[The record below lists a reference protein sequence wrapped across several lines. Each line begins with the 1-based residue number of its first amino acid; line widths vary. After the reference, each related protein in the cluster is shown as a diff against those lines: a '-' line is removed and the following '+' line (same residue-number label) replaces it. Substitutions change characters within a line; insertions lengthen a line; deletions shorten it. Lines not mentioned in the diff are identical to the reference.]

1 MTTII
6 IGDIHACS
14 REFSALLDKIAPG
27 ADARLVLLGD
37 LLNKGPDPVGVVEIF
52 ESLDCVCLLGN
63 HDRDHL
69 RWRAGGVPKPD
80 SVVTRDSMPPDI
92 YERYLGYVDRMPLF
106 FENEDLV
113 AVHGALLNGVAL
125 ADQPVDVMTGDV
137 NLERTWKDEIT
148 LDRPLIAGHKRYSP
162 SQSEPYIVEGKFY
175 GIDTGCV
182 YGGRLTALWM
192 PSGKIMQVRAARVYA
207 AGGNS

>member
-1 MTTII
+1 
-6 IGDIHACS
+6 
-14 REFSALLDKIAPG
+14 
-27 ADARLVLLGD
+27 
-37 LLNKGPDPVGVVEIF
+37 
-52 ESLDCVCLLGN
+52 
-63 HDRDHL
+63 
-69 RWRAGGVPKPD
+69 
-80 SVVTRDSMPPDI
+80 MPPEI
-92 YERYLGYVDRMPLF
+92 YQRYLGHVDRMPLF

-125 ADQPVDVMTGDV
+125 ADQPVDVLTGDV
-137 NLERTWKDEIT
+137 NLERSWKDEIT
-148 LDRPLIAGHKRYSP
+148 LDRPLIAGHKRYGP

-192 PSGKIMQVRAARVYA
+192 PSGKIMQVRAARAYA